1 MKILKPAF
9 FTFLLLIT
17 GSMAYSQ
24 QASTVASSEIK
35 TILVDLA
42 SEQNASTSLD
52 DVFAK
57 YKGKVIYLDFWASWC
72 NPCRKEMPYSLELQ
86 KKYQGKDVVFLYMST
101 DKNAQAW
108 TDMVSQLKLT
118 GMNYRASDAVKQ
130 QIYNQ
135 FNLQYIPRYVLIDK
149 NGKEKKYHI
158 PKGAGT
164 FPFFPPALIEKLLEV
179 RDRLIRADL
188 GDGIETP
195 YWSA

>member
-1 MKILKPAF
+1 MKHIKTFFLSVLLIFIAH
-9 FTFLLLIT
+9 FTF
-17 GSMAYSQ
+17 SQ
-24 QASTVASSEIK
+24 QASAVSGSNSEIK
-35 TILVDLA
+35 TTIIDLA
-42 SEQNASTSLD
+42 DAQYANTSLN

-86 KKYQGKDVVFLYMST
+86 KKYAGKDVVFLYMST

-108 TDMVSQLKLT
+108 QDMVAQLKLT

-149 NGKEKKYHI
+149 NGKVVDGNAKR
-158 PKGAGT
+158 PSD
-164 FPFFPPALIEKLLEV
+164 PAAVADINKLL
-179 RDRLIRADL
+179 
-188 GDGIETP
+188 
-195 YWSA
+195 